1 MDECAWYTWVNSIL
15 MPKTKLFLV
24 YALIAVLIT
33 IFIAAGYFH
42 EFILTYFPFIPPYTL
57 FIFSVLFSVIIIFYL
72 WYKDQ
77 EIEKEKY
84 EFVSIATHKFRT
96 PLSGIKWAIEAMKKE
111 QTHEERQEILD
122 QLNNSTNRLI
132 EIVDLLVDFAKI
144 DTNLD
149 FAYEAASLFEMVNDS
164 IARFGREIGKKGIA
178 LKVEAAPRIPLIV
191 IDKRKI
197 QFVIDM
203 LLDNAVKYS
212 SVNGLVRIGIYT
224 KGPALILAIEDSGI
238 GMTRTT
244 MSNLFKQFY
253 RGDNARA
260 AHTDGMGLGLYAAKR
275 IIDRHGGKMWADSKG
290 LGQGSTFYLSL
301 KLNKNY
307 TG

>member
-149 FAYEAASLFEMVNDS
+149 FAYEAASLFEMVN
-164 IARFGREIGKKGIA
+164 
-178 LKVEAAPRIPLIV
+178 
-191 IDKRKI
+191 
-197 QFVIDM
+197 
-203 LLDNAVKYS
+203 
-212 SVNGLVRIGIYT
+212 VRIGIYT